1 MKQFIWVQRFSNG
14 TFFINPSVVPP
25 YLIKGP
31 CSGGA
36 LLRVTILAE
45 WLRYFNALA
54 MGETAAPACF
64 LRENAEGA
72 GMPPLLRH

>member
-1 MKQFIWVQRFSNG
+1 MKLKSYSRLNRSGIEVYCNILHG
-14 TFFINPSVVPP
+14 
-25 YLIKGP
+25 GA

-36 LLRVTILAE
+36 LPRVTILAE

-54 MGETAAPACF
+54 VEETAAPVCF

-72 GMPPLLRH
+72 GMPPLLTH